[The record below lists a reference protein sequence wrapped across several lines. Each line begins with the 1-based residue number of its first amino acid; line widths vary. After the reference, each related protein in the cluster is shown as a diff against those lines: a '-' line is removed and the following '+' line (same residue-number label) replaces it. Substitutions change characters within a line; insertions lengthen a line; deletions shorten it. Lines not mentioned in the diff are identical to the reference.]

1 MNDELKTKLSEL
13 GLSEE
18 QVGKLEAEGV
28 ADDSGMALLSGDDVK
43 SITGCGL
50 VTARKVA
57 AAFVPQVEVATAAAS
72 SEALD
77 MILPSVP
84 DDKSWVDALRA
95 GGVLKIEES
104 TVISAIRAALAY
116 RAGLFDIPAKL
127 VSAMEAYT
135 DETEE
140 QVGPEFFKM
149 RKLLTRSEYGDL
161 FAAIDGMDGNFVTK
175 GRKEEMLRRIDG
187 HLWSSIRSFNDQ
199 LQAWQQAW
207 MQGAANPMAMMAM
220 LAGGAGAMPPGM
232 MSPPDT
238 GALRDSAEAVNDNIN
253 RIFRGTGVQ
262 ISAALAYEANRIKE
276 TLQTPNLPTLVGAP
290 NREQMLKKLGV
301 SVPATYPRLE
311 QNLTKFVLSI
321 IKASDQSAGDEE
333 LRYFGALFML
343 GSQIEWNLLDGM
355 SGGSRKA
362 GLGQGRRGRSD
373 EESMIVGDYGGVGSR
388 N

>member
-18 QVGKLEAEGV
+18 QVGKLAAEGV
-28 ADDSGMALLSGDDVK
+28 TDDSGMTLLSGDDVK

-57 AAFVPQVEVATAAAS
+57 AAFVPQVEVSASAPS

-116 RAGLFDIPAKL
+116 RAGLFDIPQKL

-140 QVGPEFFKM
+140 QVGPEFFRM

-311 QNLTKFVLSI
+311 QNLTKFVLGI
-321 IKASDQSAGDEE
+321 IKASDQPAGDEE

-362 GLGQGRRGRSD
+362 GLGQGRRIRSQD
-373 EESMIVGDYGGVGSR
+373 GVEFGGEYGGMR
-388 N
+388 PAD